1 MNWTLLEI
9 LAQADQ
15 TPSSW
20 EGILATFGPFA
31 PFAILVLSILR
42 ILWNDNKEKDQEI
55 RRLSNLAMEKTIPLV
70 LESTRVLNDT
80 TEILQKAGTQ
90 EETLKKVTEGQKV
103 ILDGLNYLLEEAG
116 INPATGRK
124 TRRRT
129 QE

>member
-1 MNWTLLEI
+1 VNWTLLEI